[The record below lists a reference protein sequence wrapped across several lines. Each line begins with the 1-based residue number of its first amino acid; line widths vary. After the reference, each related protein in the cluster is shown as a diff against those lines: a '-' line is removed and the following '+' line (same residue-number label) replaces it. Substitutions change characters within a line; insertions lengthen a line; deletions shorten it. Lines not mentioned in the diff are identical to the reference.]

1 MNHIPK
7 IICWKLYIPDSDDF
21 YIKEQNKFETELRN
35 GHFDFE
41 KIPGKTDDT
50 KYIYFLPNITKED
63 SEGMSGHF
71 QDVYSYRASQVNLSD
86 EERQKELDDFLTS
99 RNLKDEFPL
108 SLTVLSENFFK
119 RYPEK
124 TPEKLMAEVDVYIKS
139 SAVHTGKERWE
150 YRGRMYHHPQT
161 WELEDGLR
169 NQYYEI
175 WNNKQE

>member
-1 MNHIPK
+1 MNIIFNWK
-7 IICWKLYIPDSDDF
+7 ICGPDNDDF
-21 YIKEQNKFETELRN
+21 YTKEQNKFETELHN

-41 KIPGKTDDT
+41 KIRGKTDNT
-50 KYIYFLPNITKED
+50 KCIYFLPNITKED

-71 QDVYSYRASQVNLSD
+71 QHVYSYRASQENLSD

-99 RNLKDEFPL
+99 RNLKYEFPL
-108 SLTVLSENFFK
+108 TLTVLSENFFK

-124 TPEKLMAEVDVYIKS
+124 TPERLMDEVDVYIKG
-139 SAVHTGKERWE
+139 SAVHTGIERWK

-175 WNNKQE
+175 WNNK

>member
-1 MNHIPK
+1 MNHIPN

-21 YIKEQNKFETELRN
+21 YIKEQDKFETELHN

-41 KIPGKTDDT
+41 KIRGKTDDT

-71 QDVYSYRASQVNLSD
+71 QHVYSYRKNQNSHSA

-99 RNLKDEFPL
+99 RKLKDEFSL

-124 TPEKLMAEVDVYIKS
+124 TPEKLMAEVDVYIKG

-150 YRGRMYHHPQT
+150 YRGRMYHHPES
-161 WELEDGLR
+161 WELEDGSK
-169 NQYYEI
+169 NQYYEN
-175 WNNKQE
+175 WRKNK